1 MLFLVAVYFG
11 KISFVVFL
19 TACLVFVGGPPLI
32 CSFGWLVVFRIGLL
46 WSVGMVVPFS
56 LLIFL
61 SRACVLS
68 LGLFSLDY

>member
-1 MLFLVAVYFG
+1 LLFLVAVYFG

-19 TACLVFVGGPPLI
+19 MACLVFVGGPPLI

-61 SRACVLS
+61 SRVGVKP
-68 LGLFSLDY
+68 LGFSP